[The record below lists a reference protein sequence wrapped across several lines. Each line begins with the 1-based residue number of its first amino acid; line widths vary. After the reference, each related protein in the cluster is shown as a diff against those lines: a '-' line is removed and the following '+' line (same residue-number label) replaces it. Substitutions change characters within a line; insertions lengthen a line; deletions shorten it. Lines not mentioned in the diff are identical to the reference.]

1 MTFEELKNNE
11 KLLIHLTLTDT
22 VLFVKKPEYAKK
34 IDEIL
39 DKRSFEKFKVDFQRM
54 VSDTTITTGT
64 RDEYIRRKKEEF
76 ARDNI
81 LSVLQEKESWID
93 VEKYLLTT
101 AYRIKNLLS
110 LLEDPKNKTVFPHF
124 DDFLP
129 YRKTFA
135 ETVQEID
142 RLLQGKNVVIS
153 HKAKHGRD
161 AEGYWDD
168 LTQSFVDVHYTS
180 EELSHDIKEG
190 PIKRALELESHVTQS
205 ELESFFSEVR
215 TIPTDNPDVAPD
227 DFRAYIEQM
236 AANNP
241 NVHLINVGD
250 APRTLKAPTSGNMFE
265 TLRGIKSAQEQRAR
279 EQNEKENNVISNSF
293 KNNGIINIG
302 KDRLVAVYGGE
313 KIELGS
319 AFVEKM
325 REGTIEDLIEY
336 RDSLTG
342 DFSPKDAYA
351 LIYKYDAIANLG
363 IQDDPRVL
371 NILVDCAKRIIE
383 RGENDF
389 DFYEEYLYDLSV
401 GIPYLKQS
409 ITYENAEKVTP
420 KSYIKKYGPQNAV
433 KRKYD
438 DLLRLHRE
446 KVIRLYQYAFV
457 PLNLLIEDGAIT
469 TEIGHKELFEYLDAE
484 ELDLIAV
491 RAAIMANAGLD
502 YNDEKLTDDYIA
514 NLYKLSKADKK
525 KRNSYVSRKYLEI
538 ISKAKVLEM
547 FIDENGIIE
556 NIDLRRLNITPED
569 VLDINVELLIRG
581 LKSGKLPENLRPTE
595 DAILSGYGLGLF
607 KEEILDLANSNVI
620 SGKSVLEL
628 FVSRKS
634 VNQINPEDAIR
645 VQDVL
650 KFYDVERL
658 MSLKSEGK
666 INSRFSVMFKEGVLD
681 TLDEETR
688 KEYVGK
694 IISDLK
700 AIDEKEKSESSKYL
714 VKLYELYELGLID
727 KSDIDAEFS
736 NEKVEELLM
745 DDAINEDSVIKYFND
760 GFVGRDILKEVF
772 SDRELRN
779 LVITGELAPKAILAV
794 DSKRDEVIRELL
806 QNESIVVPDIIDMY
820 FEKEDGLNILELEN
834 VLDGQEINDGELV
847 DLIPDDADV
856 EKISEMFKKYLISQ
870 DDLGMLVRRGVLS
883 EEKEKELSDYLNSHQ
898 EFEKIFGATR
908 TVARLTE
915 ITEGTGEGVTP
926 GLRGV
931 GDPRKKQVKNDPEL
945 IRKLLKD
952 LGADPRVV
960 YLEGA
965 DNSLDGYEVHGIED
979 LGVMVFGKFD
989 KPNNAIFIMTIGQG
1003 SYFLRSLERRNNS
1016 KKQISEEDRE
1026 IVLESSATKSELKN
1040 TDHVKYRVAS
1050 RGLGKNIIDS
1060 IRELNPAIDEKLKD
1074 KRYKAKIDD
1083 LVQDIKDDYDLR
1095 KEIG

>member
-11 KLLIHLTLTDT
+11 KLSIYLTSTDT

-39 DKRSFEKFKVDFQRM
+39 DRRCLEKYKVDFQRM
-54 VSDTTITTGT
+54 INNQTITTDT
-64 RDEYIRRKKEEF
+64 RNAYMKGKKDEFTK
-76 ARDNI
+76 DNI
-81 LSVLQEKESWID
+81 LAVIEENGSWID

-110 LLEDPKNKTVFPHF
+110 LLEDPKNKAVFPHF

-180 EELSHDIKEG
+180 EELSRDVKEG

-241 NVHLINVGD
+241 NIKLVNVGD
-250 APRTLKAPTSGNMFE
+250 MPRTFKAPTSGNMFKA
-265 TLRGIKSAQEQRAR
+265 LRYIKSAQEQ
-279 EQNEKENNVISNSF
+279 NERENNLISNSF
-293 KNNGIINIG
+293 KNNGIFNVG
-302 KDRLVAVYGGE
+302 KDRFIAVYDGE
-313 KIELGS
+313 ELELDFDFIEG
-319 AFVEKM
+319 M
-325 REGTIEDLIEY
+325 REGTRIDLEEH
-336 RDSLTG
+336 RDSLIG
-342 DFSPKDAYA
+342 DFSPDDACA
-351 LIYKYDAIANLG
+351 IIYKYDSIAILG
-363 IQDDPRVL
+363 MQEDPVVL
-371 NILVDCAKRIIE
+371 QILFEITKKIIE

-389 DFYEEYLYDLSV
+389 DFYEEYLYNFSD
-401 GIPYLKQS
+401 GIRYLKEH
-409 ITYENAEKVTP
+409 ITYETAEKVTP
-420 KSYIKKYGPQNAV
+420 RTYIRKYGQQDAV
-433 KRKYD
+433 KRKYE

-446 KVIRLYQYAFV
+446 KVIRLYQYAFM
-457 PLNLLIEDGAIT
+457 PLDVLIEDGAIT
-469 TEIGHKELFEYLDAE
+469 TEIGHKELFEYLDSE
-484 ELDLIAV
+484 KLDVMAV
-491 RAAIMANAGLD
+491 RAAIMANVGLD
-502 YNDEKLTDDYIA
+502 YKDKKSTDDYIA

-538 ISKAKVLEM
+538 IPKAKVLEM
-547 FIDENGIIE
+547 FIDEDGIIE
-556 NIDLRRLNITPED
+556 NIDLRRLKITPED
-569 VLDINVELLIRG
+569 VLNINVELLIRG

-595 DAILSGYGLGLF
+595 DAILSRYGLGLF
-607 KEEILDLANSNVI
+607 REEILDLENSNVI

-634 VNQINPEDAIR
+634 VNQTNPEDAIR

-650 KFYDVERL
+650 DFYSVERL

-666 INSRFSVMFKEGVLD
+666 INSRFSIMFNEEVLNK
-681 TLDEETR
+681 LDEETR
-688 KEYVGK
+688 KEYIGK

-700 AIDEKEKSESSKYL
+700 AIDEKEKSESPKYL

-736 NEKVEELLM
+736 DEKVEELLM
-745 DDAINEDSVIKYFND
+745 DDVINEDSVVKYFND

-806 QNESIVVPDIIDMY
+806 QNESIVVLDIIDMY
-820 FEKEDGLNILELEN
+820 FEEEGGLNILELEN
-834 VLDGQEINDGELV
+834 VLEGQEINDGELV

-883 EEKEKELSDYLNSHQ
+883 AEKEKELSDYLNSHQ

-908 TVARLTE
+908 ARLTE
-915 ITEGTGEGVTP
+915 VTDGTGESYTQ
-926 GLRGV
+926 GLRIGE

-1016 KKQISEEDRE
+1016 KEQMTEDNKE

-1040 TDHVKYRVAS
+1040 TEHVKYRVAS

-1060 IRELNPAIDEKLKD
+1060 IRELNPAIDEKMKD
-1074 KRYKAKIDD
+1074 KKYKTKIDE